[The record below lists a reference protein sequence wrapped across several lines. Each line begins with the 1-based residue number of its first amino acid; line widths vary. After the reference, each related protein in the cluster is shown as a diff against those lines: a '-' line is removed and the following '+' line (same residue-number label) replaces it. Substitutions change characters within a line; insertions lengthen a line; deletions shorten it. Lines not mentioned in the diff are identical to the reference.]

1 MEVVL
6 KKSKVKGKKY
16 SATFTDKQGHS
27 KTVSFGAQG
36 YQDFTQHHDENRKR
50 SYLSRHRHD
59 PTKMDTAG
67 ELSRTILWSAPSL
80 AGGIANFEKKH
91 HVKIRRGK

>member
-6 KKSKVKGKKY
+6 KKSKAKGKKF
-16 SATFTDKQGHS
+16 AAVFTKDGYT
-27 KTVSFGAQG
+27 KTVNFGADG
-36 YQDFTQHHDENRKR
+36 YQDFTQHQDLERQKKYLARHSKDPRKF
-50 SYLSRHRHD
+50 
-59 PTKMDTAG
+59 DTPG
-67 ELSRTILWSAPSL
+67 ELSRTILWSALSL